1 MPTVEAV
8 ILAGG
13 LGSRLL
19 PLTERHPKH
28 LLPVANLP
36 FLTHQLARLADA
48 GADHVVLA
56 TSYHAGAFEPVFG
69 DGSRLGL
76 RLTYVTEPE
85 ALGTGGALR
94 NAADRLDARAGE
106 PVVVLNG
113 DQLSDHDLAGQV
125 AGMRAAGAVV
135 SLHLVEV
142 ADPRAYGC
150 VPTDTDGRVTAFLE
164 KSAAP
169 VTHQINA
176 GCYVFDRSVVA
187 AVPAGRVV
195 SLERETFPGLLAAG
209 SRVVGFLSG
218 GYWADVG
225 TPAALVQASADLVRG
240 RVRSPALPGPGGSAL
255 VDAAA
260 TVRPTAHLGGGS
272 AVGPSA
278 LVGAGAVV
286 DGSVLMAG
294 AAVAAGAR
302 VTGSVL
308 GPGARVGTRTTLDGV
323 AVGDDATIGV
333 DCRLGPGT
341 RVPCGATVPDR
352 GR

>member
-1 MPTVEAV
+1 MEAV

-56 TSYHAGAFEPVFG
+56 TSYHAAAFEPVFG

-94 NAADRLDARAGE
+94 NAADHLDARAGE

-125 AGMRAAGAVV
+125 AGMRAASAEV

-164 KSAAP
+164 KSSAP
-169 VTHQINA
+169 VTRQINA
-176 GCYVFDRSVVA
+176 GCYVFARSVVA
-187 AVPAGRVV
+187 SIPAEQVV
-195 SLERETFPGLLAAG
+195 SLERETFPGLLATG
-209 SRVVGFLSG
+209 SRVVGFLSS

-240 RVRSPALPGPGGSAL
+240 RVRSPALPGTGGSAL
-255 VDAAA
+255 VDADA
-260 TVRPTAHLGGGS
+260 TVHPAALVGGGS
-272 AVGPSA
+272 AVGPGA
-278 LVGAGAVV
+278 QVEAGAVV
-286 DGSVLMAG
+286 EGSVLMSG
-294 AAVAAGAR
+294 AVVAAGAR

-308 GPGARVGTRTTLDGV
+308 GPGARVGTRSTLDGT

-333 DCRLGPGT
+333 DCRLGTGT
-341 RVPCGATVPDR
+341 RVPCGASVPDR
-352 GR
+352 QG

>member
-1 MPTVEAV
+1 MEAV

-56 TSYHAGAFEPVFG
+56 TSYHAAAFEPAFG

-94 NAADRLDARAGE
+94 NAADHLDARPGE

-125 AGMRAAGAVV
+125 AGMQAAEAEV

-176 GCYVFDRSVVA
+176 GCYVFARSVVSTI
-187 AVPAGRVV
+187 PAGRVV
-195 SLERETFPGLLAAG
+195 SLERETFPGLLATG
-209 SRVVGFLSG
+209 SRVVGFLSS

-255 VDAAA
+255 VDVDA
-260 TVRPTAHLGGGS
+260 TVHPAALVGGGS
-272 AVGPSA
+272 AVGPGVR
-278 LVGAGAVV
+278 VGAGAVV

-294 AAVAAGAR
+294 TVVGTGAR
-302 VTGSVL
+302 VTASVL
-308 GPGARVGTRTTLDGV
+308 GPGARVGARTTLDGT
-323 AVGDDATIGV
+323 AVGDDARIGI
-333 DCRLGPGT
+333 DCRLGTET
-341 RVPCGATVPDR
+341 RVPCGATVPDGQR
-352 GR
+352 

>member
-28 LLPVANLP
+28 LLSVANLP
-36 FLTHQLARLADA
+36 FLTHQLVRLADV
-48 GADHVVLA
+48 GAAHVVLA
-56 TSYHAGAFEPVFG
+56 TSYHAAAFEPVFG

-94 NAADRLDARAGE
+94 NAADHLDASAGE
-106 PVVVLNG
+106 PVIVLNG

-125 AGMRAAGAVV
+125 AGMRASAADV

-142 ADPRAYGC
+142 ADPTAYGC
-150 VPTDTDGRVTAFLE
+150 VPTDDDGRVTAFLE

-176 GCYVFDRSVVA
+176 GCYVFSRSAVA
-187 AVPAGRVV
+187 TIPAGEVV
-195 SLERETFPGLLAAG
+195 SLERETFPRLLATG

-225 TPAALVQASADLVRG
+225 TPAALVQVSADLVRG
-240 RVRSPALPGPGGSAL
+240 RARSPALPGPGGSAL
-255 VDAAA
+255 VDADA
-260 TVRPTAHLGGGS
+260 TVHRSAHVGGGS
-272 AVGPSA
+272 AVGPGA
-278 LVGAGAVV
+278 QVGAEAVV
-286 DGSVLMAG
+286 DGSVLMSG
-294 AAVAAGAR
+294 AVVAAGAR

-308 GPGARVGTRTTLDGV
+308 GPGARVGARTTLDGA

-333 DCRLGPGT
+333 DCRLGRDT

-352 GR
+352 QR

>member
-1 MPTVEAV
+1 MEAV

-56 TSYHAGAFEPVFG
+56 TSYHAAAFEPVFG

-94 NAADRLDARAGE
+94 NAVDHLDVRADE
-106 PVVVLNG
+106 PIVVLNG
-113 DQLSDHDLAGQV
+113 DQLSDHHLAGQV
-125 AGMRAAGAVV
+125 AGLRSSAAEV

-142 ADPRAYGC
+142 PDPQAYGC
-150 VPTDTDGRVTAFLE
+150 VPTDAEGRVTAFLE

-169 VTHQINA
+169 VTHQVNG
-176 GCYVFDRSVVA
+176 GCYVFARSVA
-187 AVPAGRVV
+187 ATIPAGRVV
-195 SLERETFPGLLAAG
+195 SLERETFPELLARGA
-209 SRVVGFLSG
+209 RVVGFLSG

-225 TPAALVQASADLVRG
+225 TPAALVQASADLVQG
-240 RVRSPALPGPGGSAL
+240 RVRSPALPGPRAGAL
-255 VDAAA
+255 VDVEA
-260 TVRPTAHLGGGS
+260 TVHPTAHVGGGS
-272 AVGPSA
+272 AIGPGA
-278 LVGAGAVV
+278 RIGAGAVV
-286 DGSVLMAG
+286 DGSVVMWG
-294 AAVAAGAR
+294 AVVAAGAR
-302 VTGSVL
+302 VARSVL
-308 GPGARVGTRTTLDGV
+308 GPRAQVGTRTTLDGA

-333 DCRLGPGT
+333 DCRLGADT

-352 GR
+352 RR